1 MECVR
6 RSLLFVPA
14 DRPDR
19 INKAVSLPAD
29 VLILELEDGVS
40 LQNKAK
46 ARQEAGRM
54 LEETDF
60 SGAEPALRVNRITTI
75 NGLLDLQAMVGWP
88 RKPDLLILPKVESAA
103 EVRIYEALVQ
113 EMKCQCEFMAL
124 IESAR
129 GLANATD
136 IAGATDRLTALA
148 LGAVDLSTE
157 LGCKPNWPSMLTFR
171 SLLVAACGSRGIS
184 AIDSP
189 FLSIKDKEGLLKE
202 CEKVKEIG
210 FQGKFCIHP
219 VQIESVNEVFSPS
232 KEDVEKARKIAEAA
246 DKADKQGEGVIVVEG
261 RVVNKPVITA
271 ARRILM
277 TAELLK

>member
-14 DRPDR
+14 DHPDR
-19 INKAVSLPAD
+19 IKKAASLPAD

-40 LQNKAK
+40 PQNKAN

-54 LEETDF
+54 LEVTE
-60 SGAEPALRVNRITTI
+60 SGNAEKALRVNRITTM
-75 NGLLDLQAMVGWP
+75 NGLLDLQAMAGWP
-88 RKPDLLILPKVESAA
+88 RKPDLLVLPKVESAA
-103 EVRIYEALVQ
+103 EVRIYESLVE
-113 EMKCQCEFMAL
+113 EMSCQCEFMAL

-129 GLANATD
+129 GLTNAVEIVD
-136 IAGATDRLTALA
+136 ATDRITALA

-157 LGCKPNWPSMLTFR
+157 LGCKPNWSSMLTFR
-171 SLLVAACGSRGIS
+171 SLLVAACGIRGII

-189 FLSIKDKEGLLKE
+189 FLSIGDDEGLLKE
-202 CEKVKEIG
+202 CERVKEIG

-219 VQIESVNEVFSPS
+219 AQIETANQVFSPS
-232 KEDVEKARKIAEAA
+232 KEDVEQARKIVEAA
-246 DKADKQGEGVIVVEG
+246 DKQSEGVIVVEG
-261 RVVNKPVITA
+261 RMVDKPVITA
-271 ARRILM
+271 ARRILR